1 MIQEIGGT
9 LIRAG
14 ESFGAVHIVG
24 FFESIAEMKNIFDTY
39 QGAKTIQVETDGW
52 TLEN

>member
-1 MIQEIGGT
+1 
-9 LIRAG
+9 
-14 ESFGAVHIVG
+14 
-24 FFESIAEMKNIFDTY
+24 MKNIFDTY